1 MFKKILSYVKDDKL
15 KLIVLKNKV
24 DIINYKDILIFEDN
38 KIVIDCNEM
47 IIKVHG
53 SNLIINKLEDKE
65 VLIEGLITSIDFK

>member
-1 MFKKILSYVKDDKL
+1 MFKQILSYVKDDKL

-24 DIINYKDILIFEDN
+24 DIINYKDIIIFEDN